1 MTERDPLNLHDRIE
15 DDLRTAMKQ
24 RDRATLDAL
33 RMLKAALTNRAVSDG
48 GTPTSRLDDATV
60 MAVVTTEVKR
70 RREATTA
77 FRDAGREESAQKEE
91 AEAEVYA
98 VYLPSQIED
107 DVLRAMVVATA
118 ERLGATG
125 PRDAGNVIRE
135 VLAEAAGAA
144 DGGRVATM
152 VREVLTTD

>member
-1 MTERDPLNLHDRIE
+1 MSLHDRIE

-24 RDRATLDAL
+24 RDRATIDAL
-33 RMLKAALTNRAVSDG
+33 RMLKASLTNRALSDG
-48 GTPTSRLDDATV
+48 GTPASRLDDATV

-77 FRDAGREESAQKEE
+77 FRDAGREESAVKEE
-91 AEAEVYA
+91 VEAAVYA
-98 VYLPSQIED
+98 AYLPSQID
-107 DVLRAMVVATA
+107 DDALRAMVAATA
-118 ERLGATG
+118 QRLGATG

-152 VREVLTTD
+152 VREVLSSD

>member
-1 MTERDPLNLHDRIE
+1 MSLHDRIE

-24 RDRATLDAL
+24 RDRATIDAL
-33 RMLKAALTNRAVSDG
+33 RMLKASLTNRALSDG
-48 GTPTSRLDDATV
+48 GTPASRLDDATV

-77 FRDAGREESAQKEE
+77 FRDAGREESAVKEE
-91 AEAEVYA
+91 VEAAVYA
-98 VYLPSQIED
+98 AYLPSQID
-107 DVLRAMVVATA
+107 DDALRAMVAATA
-118 ERLGATG
+118 QRLGATG

-152 VREVLTTD
+152 VREALSSD

>member
-1 MTERDPLNLHDRIE
+1 MSLHDRIE

-33 RMLKAALTNRAVSDG
+33 RLLKSSLTNRAVADG

-70 RREATTA
+70 RREAATA
-77 FRDAGREESAQKEE
+77 FRDGDREDSALKEE
-91 AEAEVYA
+91 AEAAVYA
-98 VYLPSQIED
+98 AYLPTQLD
-107 DVLRAMVVATA
+107 DEALRTIVVATA
-118 ERLGATG
+118 ERLGASG

-135 VLAEAAGAA
+135 VLAEAAGSA
-144 DGGRVATM
+144 DGGRVAAM
-152 VREVLTTD
+152 VREVLSAE

>member
-1 MTERDPLNLHDRIE
+1 MTECDLMSLHDRIE

-24 RDRATLDAL
+24 RDRVALDAL
-33 RMLKAALTNRAVSDG
+33 RMLKASLTNRAVSDG
-48 GTPTSRLDDATV
+48 GTPTTRLDDTTAL
-60 MAVVTTEVKR
+60 AVVTTEVKR
-70 RREATTA
+70 RREAATA
-77 FRDAGREESAQKEE
+77 FRDGDREESALKEE

-98 VYLPSQIED
+98 AYLPTQLD
-107 DVLRAMVVATA
+107 DDALRAMVAATA

-152 VREVLTTD
+152 VREVLSAE

>member
-1 MTERDPLNLHDRIE
+1 MSLHDRIE

-24 RDRATLDAL
+24 RDRATIDAL
-33 RMLKAALTNRAVSDG
+33 RMLKASLTNRALTDG
-48 GTPTSRLDDATV
+48 GTPASRLDDATV

-77 FRDAGREESAQKEE
+77 FRDAGREESAVKEE
-91 AEAEVYA
+91 VEAAVYA
-98 VYLPSQIED
+98 AYLPSQID
-107 DVLRAMVVATA
+107 DDALRAMVAATA
-118 ERLGATG
+118 QRLGATG

-152 VREVLTTD
+152 VREVLSSD

>member
-1 MTERDPLNLHDRIE
+1 MSLHDRIE
-15 DDLRTAMKQ
+15 EDLRTAMKQ
-24 RDRATLDAL
+24 RDRAALDAL

-48 GTPTSRLDDATV
+48 GTPTTRLDDTTV

-77 FRDAGREESAQKEE
+77 FRDAGREESARKEE
-91 AEAEVYA
+91 AEAAVYA
-98 VYLPSQIED
+98 AYLPTQLD
-107 DVLRAMVVATA
+107 DAALRDVVLAIVA
-118 ERLGATG
+118 RLGATG

-135 VLAEAAGAA
+135 VLAEAAGRA

-152 VREVLTTD
+152 VREVLSSV

>member
-1 MTERDPLNLHDRIE
+1 MSLHDRIE

-24 RDRATLDAL
+24 RDRETLDAL
-33 RMLKAALTNRAVSDG
+33 RMLKAALTSRAMTDG

-91 AEAEVYA
+91 AEAAVYA
-98 VYLPSQIED
+98 AYLPSQLD
-107 DVLRAMVVATA
+107 DDALRTMVATTA
-118 ERLGATG
+118 QRLGATG

-135 VLAEAAGAA
+135 VLAEAAGSA
-144 DGGRVATM
+144 DGGRVAAM
-152 VREVLTTD
+152 VREVLSSD